1 MKISLLEI
9 KSKLITSLT
18 VIILFCANATNAQN
32 PGDRAQKFRGT
43 WWSGVHP
50 TLLDD
55 RMLNLRTLD
64 GFGVGFT
71 NGASLSAE
79 HFAPVPLLS
88 DLPGYDTTFPPVGDT
103 FVIDQMVKITDA
115 DKMVQAYTNCEN
127 FLGNNQD
134 HLIEFSESWKNWC
147 DTNPLAQA
155 FINSQSYHRQDGFPD
170 RPYMF
175 CYAEFILKHY
185 SLVYGE
191 YIDIWVFDD
200 GHSMVEHGDNAT
212 SGNIEDQRLYLAFA
226 DAARAGNN
234 EIAVSFNNGRSRAN
248 FNSYPFA
255 HAVRADDFTFG
266 HAFGGNNNHAEKVNG
281 NQFNLNYQHVDRMRE
296 TNGHVHE
303 GGSWTW
309 DDSIVGHYFSK
320 LSTTAWNFGPQQAWE
335 QDDFNEWHEEALS
348 AGGMMTWSGS
358 YNRPVT
364 FVYDWVYPL
373 LKATDDY
380 LFERG
385 ISINAENN
393 GNPIIEEPITEET
406 PIEQPENITVEST
419 FIPDPNKT
427 YYIDSLVHDLRL
439 AATGNTEDPYT
450 TAIETVN
457 NDVKWKFTQNEN
469 GSWHIDRADGGTLPR
484 LRTDNSSSADM
495 QENTFDGRW
504 ESFSFTEGSIEGTH
518 FITSFN
524 GPNDFRRLQVD
535 NNGNVNMVTD
545 NSNGTWESFLITEA
559 PLTLNRI
566 VHITKRN
573 APDFAIDG
581 NHGGEN
587 EQNIYLWAQDE
598 NNINQ
603 QWIEIDRGNG
613 YFTYQK
619 MGTNFAIDGDNG
631 GVREQNVYLFTIN
644 ENNQNQHWQKIPT
657 GGGSFKLVKRNAPEF
672 ALNGGNGGI
681 NEQNINLFD
690 SSSTSRNL
698 QWFITPVGE
707 LSNEVINSFST
718 EETITLDATY
728 YRCLQH

>member
-1 MKISLLEI
+1 
-9 KSKLITSLT
+9 
-18 VIILFCANATNAQN
+18 
-32 PGDRAQKFRGT
+32 
-43 WWSGVHP
+43 
-50 TLLDD
+50 
-55 RMLNLRTLD
+55 
-64 GFGVGFT
+64 
-71 NGASLSAE
+71 
-79 HFAPVPLLS
+79 
-88 DLPGYDTTFPPVGDT
+88 
-103 FVIDQMVKITDA
+103 
-115 DKMVQAYTNCEN
+115 
-127 FLGNNQD
+127 
-134 HLIEFSESWKNWC
+134 
-147 DTNPLAQA
+147 
-155 FINSQSYHRQDGFPD
+155 
-170 RPYMF
+170 
-175 CYAEFILKHY
+175 
-185 SLVYGE
+185 
-191 YIDIWVFDD
+191 
-200 GHSMVEHGDNAT
+200 
-212 SGNIEDQRLYLAFA
+212 
-226 DAARAGNN
+226 
-234 EIAVSFNNGRSRAN
+234 
-248 FNSYPFA
+248 
-255 HAVRADDFTFG
+255 
-266 HAFGGNNNHAEKVNG
+266 
-281 NQFNLNYQHVDRMRE
+281 
-296 TNGHVHE
+296 
-303 GGSWTW
+303 
-309 DDSIVGHYFSK
+309 
-320 LSTTAWNFGPQQAWE
+320 
-335 QDDFNEWHEEALS
+335 
-348 AGGMMTWSGS
+348 
-358 YNRPVT
+358 
-364 FVYDWVYPL
+364 
-373 LKATDDY
+373 
-380 LFERG
+380 
-385 ISINAENN
+385 
-393 GNPIIEEPITEET
+393 
-406 PIEQPENITVEST
+406 
-419 FIPDPNKT
+419 
-427 YYIDSLVHDLRL
+427 
-439 AATGNTEDPYT
+439 
-450 TAIETVN
+450 
-457 NDVKWKFTQNEN
+457 
-469 GSWHIDRADGGTLPR
+469 
-484 LRTDNSSSADM
+484 M

-718 EETITLDATY
+718 EETITLDTTSINSFSTAIIYPNPVITTATISGAENTTIDVY
-728 YRCLQH
+728 NINGAKLLTQNVTSENQEIDFSSFSSGIYIVKINNSENTSLIKLVKL